1 MNKVFLLF
9 LSFWM
14 IHALPAQDIGDYQL
28 VVEDV
33 SFDGLPGVQ
42 SFAAG
47 EYDNKWLVIGGRTD
61 GLHRRQPWAS
71 FWEQDNNKNIF
82 VIDPVQRQ
90 VWSADLST
98 LPVSIYEQLQSTN
111 MSFEQ
116 KGETLYIIGGYGY
129 AASADRHLTHPF
141 LTAVD
146 VPNTIAAVI
155 NGEPLAPHFRQ
166 IQDER
171 LQVTGGYLGILED
184 HFYLVGGQKFMGL
197 YNPMGPNHGPGFVQE
212 YTNQIRK
219 FRVAD
224 DGQDLSVEDYSAIT
238 DSLEL
243 HRRDYNLAAQVF
255 PDRSLGFTAFSGV
268 FQYEVNLPWLNTVD
282 VLEEGYVARHDFN
295 QYLNQYHTAHLSA
308 YDWDNNLMYTV
319 FFGGISRFRPD
330 ASGNLI
336 DDQQVP
342 FVRTISLVERNAAG
356 QMAERKI
363 GEMPALLGSG
373 AEFLPNP
380 TLEQYD
386 NGVINLN
393 DLDGEDMLLG
403 YIFGGIE
410 STQSNI
416 FFLNTGEQS
425 TASNR
430 LFAVR
435 LIRTTTATAERLA
448 LVHKFNVFPNPN
460 REDRFTISFS
470 LAQKANITLD
480 LLNNFGSIVHSEMIR
495 EPFEPGEH
503 EWTIRLSYPPG
514 LYYLRLY
521 DGQDIQT
528 RKIVRQ

>member
-1 MNKVFLLF
+1 MNKLFLLF

-14 IHALPAQDIGDYQL
+14 MHALPAQHLGDYQL
-28 VVEDV
+28 IIEDV

-47 EYDNKWLVIGGRTD
+47 QYDNKWLIIGGRTD

-82 VIDPVQRQ
+82 VIDPAAQQ
-90 VWSADLST
+90 VWSADMSA
-98 LPVSIYEQLQSTN
+98 LPPTIYEQLQSTN

-116 KGETLYIIGGYGY
+116 RGEVLYIIGGYGY
-129 AASADRHLTHPF
+129 AASADMHLTHPF
-141 LTAVD
+141 LTAVNLPE
-146 VPNTIAAVI
+146 VMAAVI
-155 NGEPLAPHFRQ
+155 NGEPLTPHFRQ
-166 IQDER
+166 IQDAR
-171 LQVTGGYLGILED
+171 LQVTGGYLGNMQNY
-184 HFYLVGGQKFMGL
+184 FYLVGGQKFMGL

-219 FRVAD
+219 FRIAD
-224 DGQDLSVEDYSAIT
+224 DGQNLSIEDYSAVT

-282 VLEEGYVARHDFN
+282 ILEDSYVANHNFN

-308 YDWDNNLMYTV
+308 YDWEQNLMYTV

-342 FVRTISLVERNAAG
+342 FVHTISLVERNADG
-356 QMAERKI
+356 QMTERKI
-363 GEMPALLGSG
+363 GEMPALMGSG

-380 TLEQYD
+380 ALEQYE

-393 DLDGEDMLLG
+393 SLEGEDILLG
-403 YIFGGIE
+403 YVFGGIE

-416 FFLNTGEQS
+416 FFFNTGEQS

-430 LFAVR
+430 LFAIR
-435 LIRTTTATAERLA
+435 LTKATTQSTDRPS
-448 LVHKFNVFPNPN
+448 LVNDFNVFPNPN
-460 REDRFTISFS
+460 REDRFTVS
-470 LAQKANITLD
+470 LTLTQKANLTLD
-480 LLNNFGSIVHSEMIR
+480 LLNNYGSILRSEMIS
-495 EPFEPGEH
+495 EPLDPGEH
-503 EWTIRLSYPPG
+503 EMKLRLNYPPG

-521 DGQDIQT
+521 DGQTIQT